1 VKTKTERQTLIYAN
15 YWGNGAYSYGSSG
28 LAGDGGGAGES
39 GGYGYPDAY
48 GYGWGIGGQHSYVE
62 VIE

>member
-1 VKTKTERQTLIYAN
+1 MKTKIERQTLN
-15 YWGNGAYSYGSSG
+15 WWNSWGNGAWSYGSSG

-48 GYGWGIGGQHSYVE
+48 GWGIGESRIQVE
-62 VIE
+62 QIDEN